1 MEEFLKKRI
10 FEKFEKKNREESLIA
25 INISQKPR
33 ENFLKGRY
41 LGKKF
46 EKRQGRMSGDPATR
60 DSSQKWL
67 KFEVYSPLIW
77 VAK

>member
-33 ENFLKGRY
+33 ENVLKGRY

-46 EKRQGRMSGDPATR
+46 EKR
-60 DSSQKWL
+60 
-67 KFEVYSPLIW
+67 
-77 VAK
+77 